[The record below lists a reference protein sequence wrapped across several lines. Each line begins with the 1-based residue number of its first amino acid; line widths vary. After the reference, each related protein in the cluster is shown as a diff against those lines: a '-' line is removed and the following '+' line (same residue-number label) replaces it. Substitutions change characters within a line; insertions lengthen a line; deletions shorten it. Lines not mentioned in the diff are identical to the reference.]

1 MGEICPSSAAQA
13 VRVRRQKGLVGGVL
27 PQAPH
32 EPARCVGASMASSW
46 EEAAAAAGALAN
58 GASRVGVLWLP
69 SSPFIAAPVAA
80 EAHWR
85 PMLQLRKYAHPPAP
99 GGGAKPQG
107 GWVGEACPSSA
118 ALTAKA
124 PWERQAIT
132 LALRPLAAT
141 CHLRK
146 GLRLPKSASWAHSL
160 PYYWGVR
167 SCQSTLAATVALE
180 RLLHPPAPLSVPRHV
195 GRDCCR
201 SEGIPTRPPLFRCQR
216 TLAICAAP

>member
-1 MGEICPSSAAQA
+1 
-13 VRVRRQKGLVGGVL
+13 
-27 PQAPH
+27 
-32 EPARCVGASMASSW
+32 MAGCQS
-46 EEAAAAAGALAN
+46 ALAATV
-58 GASRVGVLWLP
+58 ASREAFP
-69 SSPFIAAPVAA
+69 STRPSCCQRTLAVFAAP
-80 EAHWR
+80 ER
-85 PMLQLRKYAHPPAP
+85 LPHPPAP

-107 GWVGEACPSSA
+107 GWVGETCPSSA

-160 PYYWGVR
+160 PYYWGVC